1 MSKKKDGLIE
11 ILADYFGS
19 YKSYELDGVLK
30 GYGISPDE
38 TLNPN
43 SSKKVYV
50 RSGLVKMTEEEIVE
64 LSKRIARDAESIS
77 FNKQMEEYFGDS
89 IFEFTYITR
98 RKLAEYFDT
107 CPNFEGKMKLDELLQ
122 GIWDMNE
129 PCTRDADL
137 FIFDRM
143 TLGEYIIKHVVINDD
158 MSYKDMLLDILQ
170 IKYISDNSI
179 IKFLEKMVN
188 PEVRTGEEQTQY
200 VKGINEIIGADGFE
214 LVVSGKIS
222 NELIYKIYKR
232 QAAKSNMKNLIFAP
246 LGKKPDIVIDD
257 AIANDIK
264 IVGDTDNCRWIIM
277 EHTCTMVGFCTYK
290 RKYSERFI

>member
-137 FIFDRM
+137 FIFDRK
-143 TLGEYIIKHVVINDD
+143 GKENQHEYTE
-158 MSYKDMLLDILQ
+158 
-170 IKYISDNSI
+170 SI
-179 IKFLEKMVN
+179 GCD
-188 PEVRTGEEQTQY
+188 T
-200 VKGINEIIGADGFE
+200 
-214 LVVSGKIS
+214 SGWG
-222 NELIYKIYKR
+222 L
-232 QAAKSNMKNLIFAP
+232 
-246 LGKKPDIVIDD
+246 
-257 AIANDIK
+257 
-264 IVGDTDNCRWIIM
+264 C
-277 EHTCTMVGFCTYK
+277 
-290 RKYSERFI
+290 

>member
-1 MSKKKDGLIE
+1 MAYLQMKHLTRI
-11 ILADYFGS
+11 AV
-19 YKSYELDGVLK
+19 KSVC
-30 GYGISPDE
+30 SVW
-38 TLNPN
+38 TC
-43 SSKKVYV
+43 
-50 RSGLVKMTEEEIVE
+50 KMTEEEIVE

-129 PCTRDADL
+129 PCTRDEDL

-179 IKFLEKMVN
+179 IKFLEKWLIQKLGQ
-188 PEVRTGEEQTQY
+188 VRN
-200 VKGINEIIGADGFE
+200 K
-214 LVVSGKIS
+214 L
-222 NELIYKIYKR
+222 
-232 QAAKSNMKNLIFAP
+232 NM
-246 LGKKPDIVIDD
+246 
-257 AIANDIK
+257 
-264 IVGDTDNCRWIIM
+264 
-277 EHTCTMVGFCTYK
+277 
-290 RKYSERFI
+290 